1 MANFKFEL
9 SKNFGRPTTSAAN
22 AANRNIKRI
31 AESDKSLDAKAQEIA
46 NEFNRAYKRTGLD
59 NFGTAIKLKIK
70 ELLTDGIIPTVSA
83 VQPPR

>member
-1 MANFKFEL
+1 MASFKFEL

-59 NFGTAIKLKIK
+59 NFGTAIKPKIK

>member
-46 NEFNRAYKRTGLD
+46 NEFNRAYKGTGLD
-59 NFGTAIKLKIK
+59 NFGTAIKTKIK
-70 ELLTDGIIPTVSA
+70 ELLRDGIIPTVSA